1 MRQDILSLS
10 LQELE
15 ILTSKGTVNRALK
28 DIESG
33 IKGEWKETED
43 GNIEVVWED
52 SVVCV
57 LPGSV
62 LIQEADC
69 TCLSTGVCRHI
80 IRTVVAY
87 QKRIAD
93 YKPGVAW
100 NPGNVTD
107 ESLRSFVSASS
118 FAKAKSIF
126 DSGVVVE
133 LDRTDSPFAK
143 IHGIG
148 TVHFPVPNDI
158 RYARADCKGA
168 LADQA
173 IAIAV
178 FAFRITYEEKKL
190 VSTNIQETDISSQI
204 TNRADEIFKEII
216 LFGLQGVGEYFK
228 DRLSWLE
235 RSCIEE
241 GLVWPADI
249 LSELQE
255 EYSKYVSHDSLF
267 DPDQVVYLLG
277 EWFVRTDA
285 LKSNQRE
292 VPSLAI
298 SGDTKVYSSELL
310 SRSLAGLGS
319 EIQVLKKG
327 LVVRSYFADS
337 KSKEVLLYERFL
349 ENSSE
354 KVIGNISIMK
364 GVSLLDF
371 GKSSIISSSIKKTA
385 AGRLQFSS
393 KAILNPQTFYFDSLS
408 AKIVSDDFH
417 KTIRIISEKPPRSL
431 GPRWAAENFYVFKIE
446 QFENFYFDTVLQRF
460 HLEVIDKNGSVA
472 DVYLPY
478 FGKAADGLENLKHA
492 LDNSLLHYVCG
503 MASVMT
509 GRLRI
514 RPVSL
519 VIEQNGSRKMLQPY
533 LDPKSESSGS
543 NFQILD
549 RPPQEMDPLK
559 EYINELKYIISEVY
573 LVGIEQSYNVN
584 HWRQLVQKFETL
596 GLKRISTLLKSV
608 IYSMQATN
616 VNYVSPIFTLTA
628 LICLARE
635 IEIDMEC

>member
-1 MRQDILSLS
+1 MRQDVLSLS

-57 LPGSV
+57 LPGS
-62 LIQEADC
+62 LPIQEADC
-69 TCLSTGVCRHI
+69 TCFSTGVCRHI

-87 QKRIAD
+87 QKQSVD
-93 YKPGVAW
+93 YKPGVVW

-107 ESLRSFVSASS
+107 QSLRSFVSASS
-118 FAKAKSIF
+118 FTKAKSIF

-133 LDRTDSPFAK
+133 LDRTGVPFAK

-158 RYARADCKGA
+158 RYTRVDCKGA

-190 VSTNIQETDISSQI
+190 VSTNVQKTDISPQI
-204 TNRADEIFKEII
+204 TNRADEIFKEIT
-216 LFGLQGVGEYFK
+216 LFGFQGVGEHLK
-228 DRLSWLE
+228 DRLSRLE

-241 GLVWPADI
+241 GLIWPADI

-285 LKSNQRE
+285 LKSNQKE
-292 VPSLAI
+292 IPPLAI
-298 SGDTKVYSSELL
+298 SGDTKIYSSELL
-310 SRSLAGLGS
+310 SRSLTGLGS
-319 EIQVLKKG
+319 GIQVLKKDF
-327 LVVRSYFADS
+327 VIRSYFADP
-337 KSKEVLLYERFL
+337 KSEEVLLYERFL

-354 KVIGNISIMK
+354 EVIGNIPVLK

-371 GKSSIISSSIKKTA
+371 GKSSIIGSSIKKTA
-385 AGRLQFSS
+385 AGRLQFSN
-393 KAILNPQTFYFDSLS
+393 KATLNPQTFYFDSLS
-408 AKIVSDDFH
+408 AKIFSDDFH

-431 GPRWAAENFYVFKIE
+431 GPRWAAGNFYVFKTE
-446 QFENFYFDTVLQRF
+446 QFDDFYFDTVLQRF
-460 HLEVIDKNGSVA
+460 HLEVTDKNGSTA

-478 FGKAADGLENLKHA
+478 FGKAAGGLENLKNA
-492 LDNSLLHYVCG
+492 LDDSSLRYVCG
-503 MASVMT
+503 IADVTT

-514 RPVSL
+514 RPVSF
-519 VIEQNGSRKMLQPY
+519 VIEQDGSRKMLQPY
-533 LDPKSESSGS
+533 LDPKSESIGS

-549 RPPQEMDPLK
+549 RPPREIDPLK
-559 EYINELKYIISEVY
+559 EYIDELKCMISEVY
-573 LVGIEQSYNVN
+573 LVGLKRSHNIN
-584 HWRQLVQKFETL
+584 HWRQLIQKSETL
-596 GLKRISTLLKSV
+596 GLKRISTLLECAIDS
-608 IYSMQATN
+608 IQTTD
-616 VNYVSPIFTLTA
+616 VNHVSPIFALTA
-628 LICLARE
+628 LICLSRE
-635 IEIDMEC
+635 IEIDVEY